1 LAPTALLTSN
11 PTATPTATLQS
22 GNDSGDGVGGG
33 DNGVVLEIVVA
44 IAVAFLVIGLVV
56 GRRSANRG
64 KRKPNES
71 PSRGKSGN
79 EVTTITKRTYADAVV
94 SPLQTE
100 PPQHQ
105 PDFYETVTADH
116 EPAEVRFDNYYDEL
130 ASDGTLANART
141 VSAKTSTLIMD
152 PELYVSFEEP
162 SGDGYLSVDGEKSYE
177 QHVVGAMSGT
187 GEGAYAEVDELG
199 KQPVPPLA
207 EGTYAEVDE
216 RTVAT
221 GKPMDDEDDGAYGVV
236 LSASAI

>member
-1 LAPTALLTSN
+1 MSTAHPSA
-11 PTATPTATLQS
+11 ATPLQS
-22 GNDSGDGVGGG
+22 GNDSGDGAGGG
-33 DNGVVLEIVVA
+33 NNGVVVEIVVT
-44 IAVAFLVIGLVV
+44 IAVVSLVIGLVI

-64 KRKPNES
+64 KRKPNEN
-71 PSRGKSGN
+71 PSRGKSGVEAATFTN
-79 EVTTITKRTYADAVV
+79 RTYADAVV

-100 PPQHQ
+100 QPQS
-105 PDFYETVTADH
+105 DFYETVTADH
-116 EPAEVRFDNYYDEL
+116 EAVDDHYDEL
-130 ASDGTLANART
+130 ASDGTFATART

-152 PELYVSFEEP
+152 PELYVGFEEP
-162 SGDGYLSVDGEKSYE
+162 SGDGYLSVDGESAYK
-177 QHVVGAMSGT
+177 QPVVGAIELSGS

-207 EGTYAEVDE
+207 EGAYAEVDE

>member
-1 LAPTALLTSN
+1 MITS
-11 PTATPTATLQS
+11 TPTSHPSPATLQS
-22 GNDSGDGVGGG
+22 GNDSGDGAGGG
-33 DNGVVLEIVVA
+33 DNGVVPGIVVA

-71 PSRGKSGN
+71 PSCGKSGN
-79 EVTTITKRTYADAVV
+79 EVTTFTNRTYADAVV

-100 PPQHQ
+100 PPQ
-105 PDFYETVTADH
+105 PDFYETVSADH
-116 EPAEVRFDNYYDEL
+116 EPAEVWFDNYYDEL

-141 VSAKTSTLIMD
+141 VSPKTSTLIMD
-152 PELYVSFEEP
+152 PELYVGFEEP
-162 SGDGYLSVDGEKSYE
+162 SGDGYLSVYGEKAYE
-177 QHVVGAMSGT
+177 QHVVGAMSGA

-221 GKPMDDEDDGAYGVV
+221 GKPMNDEDDGAYGVV